1 MAETHPKNTTSG
13 VTLVH
18 EQRLDDEPPG
28 GLGAARAQ
36 ASWLTCIVESRGYIV
51 GSANGTGGLHIGA
64 ISSGVPVGWSNTRV
78 FDAVA
83 DPTAPAT
90 YWIAAGNGVHR
101 YNHSTHQWRTVT
113 DWHIT
118 EVLTICWVD
127 HQLWIGTA
135 HGVFFG
141 TIINADQVEWSLQ
154 PLVAGFCNSLLFDA
168 DHDVLWAA
176 LDDGLVRIDRST
188 QTTRRVNSPTGIR
201 DLACDDLGRWALV
214 SDGEGLWTREHH
226 DAPWHRVPSAPANL
240 YRVIPSID
248 GAGWYYGGFQTG
260 LWHGGHDDVTP
271 HQPVARILH
280 EAAYPSDSPPT
291 VLAIAQTTQ
300 DLWVSVPD
308 EGLCEVSAGRLT
320 PVAYPGA
327 MIWRLRHAGADGSLT
342 APVRQSPQQGSSP
355 KYSSAATPEP
365 PPERPRTYASLCV
378 PRGPKTAYRRR
389 ALAVIDFFA
398 TRGTEGYLPYDDLIE
413 ETARLVAAHANG
425 EPLPILPSR
434 YLEEAPFGD
443 MFWMLPQVMYI
454 GARQA
459 CLGGQDET
467 ILAMRALWQTYQP
480 YRGDTENH
488 WLMYHTALYL
498 MSTWFPQVGSA
509 GWFNGRSALENQA
522 SCGGYL
528 AHWMHEVAATGI
540 GEFHSPHYL
549 PMYVSPLALLV
560 QFATDD
566 TLRHQATETL
576 DALLRS
582 FARSTVQG
590 YYVGGMS
597 RVYPTPLLY
606 RAINPSTTFAWLLF
620 GEPNFAPDALNV
632 VLRRPGYRPHGVV
645 LCLAMSTYEP
655 PADLPVWRDPWQEGS
670 LAPHEADTYVE
681 RHRTRRRI
689 RYEPGTIPVRRVTHR
704 YPHISLGS
712 VQGGLLQPIQQHTWE
727 VFWTPPEGAPTPSCF
742 FALHPY
748 GGAYELGMYFPEE
761 PRLMT
766 EAVTRHEKA
775 TYMLPYKWTGG
786 SPHETVQQTGD
797 TLTATYDLPDD
808 EPRPW
813 VQLFVP
819 QGMQVDISRG
829 IQAGREHT
837 YAVPGGVIQFQVDVP
852 GATGTW
858 FDFDHCPEQH
868 RRVLLAARQVVIT
881 VSIYPQSLS

>member
-1 MAETHPKNTTSG
+1 MAETHPKTTMSG
-13 VTLVH
+13 VTLAH
-18 EQRLDDEPPG
+18 QARLEDEPPG
-28 GLGAARAQ
+28 GLGATRAQ

-51 GSANGTGGLHIGA
+51 GAANGTGGLHVGPIA
-64 ISSGVPVGWSNTRV
+64 SGTSVGWPNTRV
-78 FDAVA
+78 FDAVV
-83 DPTAPAT
+83 DPSTPDI
-90 YWIAAGNGVHR
+90 YWLAAGNGVHR
-101 YNHSTHQWRTVT
+101 YNQQTHQWRTVS
-113 DWHIT
+113 DWRIT

-141 TIINADQVEWSLQ
+141 TITNADHVEWSLE
-154 PLVAGFCNSLLFDA
+154 PIVAGFCNSLVFDA
-168 DHDVLWAA
+168 DHDTLWAGR
-176 LDDGLVRIDRST
+176 DDGLVRIDRST
-188 QTTRRVNSPTGIR
+188 KTGHRVDSPTGIR
-201 DLACDDLGRWALV
+201 DLACDERGRWALV
-214 SDGEGLWTREHH
+214 SDGEGLWTRDHG
-226 DAPWHRVPSAPANL
+226 DAPWQRVPSAPANL
-240 YRVIPSID
+240 YRVVPAVD
-248 GAGWYYGGFQTG
+248 GLGWYYGGFQTG
-260 LWHGGHDDVTP
+260 LWYGLGEDATR
-271 HQPVARILH
+271 HQPVAHVLL
-280 EAAYPSDSPPT
+280 EAAYPSDNLPT
-291 VLAIAQTTQ
+291 ILAIAETTQ
-300 DLWVSVPD
+300 GLWVSVPD
-308 EGLCEVSAGRLT
+308 EGLCEVSSGVLT

-327 MIWRLRHAGADGSLT
+327 MIWRIRQVATAVPVT
-342 APVRQSPQQGSSP
+342 APMVKSPRPS
-355 KYSSAATPEP
+355 SSADASGVALPARP
-365 PPERPRTYASLCV
+365 PQRPRSHASLGV
-378 PRGPKTAYRRR
+378 PKAPKTAYRRR
-389 ALAVIDFFA
+389 AREVIDFFA
-398 TRGTEGYLPYDDLIE
+398 TRGAEGYLPYDDLIE
-413 ETARLVAAHANG
+413 ETARLIAAHAKQ
-425 EPLPILPSR
+425 EPLPDLPSR

-459 CLGGQDET
+459 CLGMQDET

-498 MSTWFPQVGSA
+498 MSTWFPEVASP
-509 GWFNGRSALENQA
+509 GWFNGRSASENEA
-522 SCGGYL
+522 SCQTYL
-528 AHWMHEVAATGI
+528 THWMDEVAATGI

-560 QFATDD
+560 QFATDVA
-566 TLRHQATETL
+566 LRQQATETL

-620 GEPNFAPDALNV
+620 GRPTFAPNALNV

-655 PADLPVWRDPWQEGS
+655 PRDLAVWYDPWAEGS
-670 LAPHEADTYVE
+670 LEPHEADTYEE

-689 RYEPGTIPVRRVTHR
+689 RYEPGTIPVRRITHR
-704 YPHISLGS
+704 YPNIALGS

-727 VFWTPPEGAPTPSCF
+727 VFWTPPDGVPTPSCF

-786 SPHETVQQTGD
+786 SPHETIHHTGD
-797 TLTATYDLPDD
+797 TLKATYVLPED

-813 VQLFVP
+813 IQLFVP
-819 QGMQVDISRG
+819 QGMRVDISRG
-829 IQAGREHT
+829 IQVGRKHT
-837 YAVPGGVIQFQVDVP
+837 YHVPGGIVQFQVDVP
-852 GATGTW
+852 QAAGTW

-868 RRVLLAARQVVIT
+868 RRVLIAARQAVIT
-881 VSIYPQSLS
+881 VRIFPEGPS